1 MIHVT
6 RGNASHAELVIYIH
20 LNPVRAGLVE
30 DSAKHVFSGHRE
42 LLGKVRNPLLD
53 VDDALLAFDTTTK
66 SAFRTYLRRLNTALA
81 AEKRTE
87 VSERQPWWKPESELS
102 PVPGRAYVDKLGR
115 STGRERRPLGGGEF
129 VRLVCADDLARI
141 RILIPH
147 SSAGN
152 VWCNS
157 ISAT

>member
-20 LNPVRAGLVE
+20 LHPVRAGLVE

-66 SAFRTYLRRLNTALA
+66 SAGLNQFTPFREAVLHLRC
-81 AEKRTE
+81 
-87 VSERQPWWKPESELS
+87 Q
-102 PVPGRAYVDKLGR
+102 VP
-115 STGRERRPLGGGEF
+115 
-129 VRLVCADDLARI
+129 
-141 RILIPH
+141 
-147 SSAGN
+147 
-152 VWCNS
+152 
-157 ISAT
+157 